1 MTSILKVSEIQDP
14 TNSNTAI
21 SIDSS
26 GLALP
31 SVLHYRSMI
40 FPATASLRWDVLVDA
55 DISSTTGNTITATL
69 SGGTGG
75 LGYFTDATISGL
87 TTGVYEFHIF
97 GSHDRTSSASQAD
110 LRVQLLEGGTQ
121 IAQGIST
128 SYTQKY
134 VNTSLSIIRDYTLS
148 VPASVVLRWDA
159 NRSNYSS
166 QKGNGFIVKRIG

>member
-14 TNSNTAI
+14 TNSNTALT
-21 SIDSS
+21 IDAS

-31 SVLHYRSMI
+31 SVLHYRCII
-40 FPATASLRWDVLVDA
+40 FPSGSTNSLNTITDSEID
-55 DISSTTGNTITATL
+55 SSTGNTITATL
-69 SGGTGG
+69 SSGTNG
-75 LGYFTDATISGL
+75 LGYNTDATLSGL
-87 TTGVYEFHIF
+87 TNGIYEFHLF
-97 GSHDRTSSASQAD
+97 GSYNRTSNASQVD

-134 VNTSLSIIRDYTLS
+134 VNSSLNIIRDYTSS

-159 NRSNYSS
+159 NVSNYPSLR
-166 QKGNGFIVKRIG
+166 GNGFIVKRIG